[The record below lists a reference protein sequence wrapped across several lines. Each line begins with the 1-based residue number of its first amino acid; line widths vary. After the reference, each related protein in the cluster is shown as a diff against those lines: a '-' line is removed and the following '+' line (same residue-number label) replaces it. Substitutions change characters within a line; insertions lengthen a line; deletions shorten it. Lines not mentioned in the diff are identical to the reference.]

1 MDARRVIVVGAGPSG
16 LTAAYRLRQAGCE
29 VVVLDRGDRPGGKL
43 RTDTD
48 QGFVMDAGAA
58 IVPSSYARFRA
69 LADELGVA
77 DRLKPCGMVMGFA
90 RDHSTGTEVHHLD
103 PDHLLRDAVR
113 TRLLSTGSKAALAK
127 LGWDAFRARKTLSYD
142 DLSGAAPY
150 DTETAQDYAE
160 RRLNGEVFEHVVDS
174 ALRGLI
180 GVSGSVTSKVDL
192 LFAVANVLSGSLSVF
207 EGGTQTWSDAL
218 ASGLDVRTGAT
229 VHEVRHTPTGVVV
242 EWTGADGV
250 THTEDADSCV
260 VAVAGSLVPGL
271 VPDLDPVCRDYLS
284 ELRYTSSV
292 NCHIAVSEAPD
303 SPALMV
309 QVPRG
314 VHPGLSGIMLD
325 HNKGP
330 GRVPAGKGLISS
342 YSTAEWAAELFEDSD
357 DLVAKHMVDAVE
369 EVFPGI
375 GGSVEFVRVHRWAQS
390 AVYSRPGT
398 YAGLAEFNRHRPH
411 GPVHLAGDYFS
422 TSTME
427 AATRSGER
435 AAAEILSPD
444 QRS

>member
-1 MDARRVIVVGAGPSG
+1 MDARRVVVVGAGPSG
-16 LTAAYRLRQAGCE
+16 LTAAYRLRRAGCE
-29 VVVLDRGDRPGGKL
+29 VVVLDRGDRAGGKL
-43 RTDTD
+43 RSDTE

-77 DRLKPCGMVMGFA
+77 DRLRPCGMVMGFA
-90 RDHSTGTEVHHLD
+90 RDGQIHHLD
-103 PDHLLRDAVR
+103 PDHLLRDALR
-113 TRLLSTGSKAALAK
+113 TRLLPTRAKAALGK
-127 LGWDAFRARKTLSYD
+127 LGWDAFRARKALSYD

-150 DTETAQDYAE
+150 DTETAQAYTE
-160 RRLNGEVFEHVVDS
+160 RRLGPEVFEYVVDS

-180 GVSGSVTSKVDL
+180 GVSGETVSKVDL
-192 LFAVANVLSGSLSVF
+192 LFAVANVLAGRLSVF
-207 EGGTQTWSDAL
+207 EGGTQTWADAL
-218 ASGLDVRTGAT
+218 AADLDVRTGAT
-229 VHEVRHTPTGVVV
+229 VHEVRPTPTGVVV
-242 EWTGADGV
+242 DWTDTAGAP
-250 THTEDADSCV
+250 HTEDADSCV
-260 VAVAGSLVPGL
+260 VAVAGTLVPGL
-271 VPDLDPVCRDYLS
+271 VPELDPVCRDYLS

-292 NCHIAVSEAPD
+292 NCHIAVSEAPA

-309 QVPRG
+309 QVPRA

-325 HNKGP
+325 HNKAP

-342 YSTAEWAAELFEDSD
+342 YSTAEWAAELIEESD

-369 EVFPGI
+369 EIFPGI

-427 AATRSGER
+427 AAVRSGER
-435 AAAEILSPD
+435 AAAEILGE
-444 QRS
+444 